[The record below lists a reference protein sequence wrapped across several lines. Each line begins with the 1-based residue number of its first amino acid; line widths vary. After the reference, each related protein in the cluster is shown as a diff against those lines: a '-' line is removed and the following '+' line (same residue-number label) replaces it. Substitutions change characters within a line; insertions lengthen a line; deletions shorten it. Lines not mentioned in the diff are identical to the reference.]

1 MVSVEISGGF
11 ITTKAQ
17 KHQDRLKK
25 QLSADF
31 AEGRRFKNS
40 NRRNLRNL
48 RISFV
53 FLGVFVPWW

>member
-40 NRRNLRNL
+40 NRRNLR
-48 RISFV
+48 ISFV